1 MATKRGEKRNID
13 DNERISRRNTEKSSE
28 AEKRIRLSDDNVE
41 GIYDMICIIFF
52 IRNYIIYSKL
62 IVKIN
67 KKSIEKL
74 LRTNSQIISKLEVLI
89 TGQKNLET
97 RLSGIEK
104 KLNDDNKNNN
114 TIDPEYIKVIKM
126 NII

>member
-1 MATKRGEKRNID
+1 MATKR
-13 DNERISRRNTEKSSE
+13 
-28 AEKRIRLSDDNVE
+28 DDNVE
-41 GIYDMICIIFF
+41 
-52 IRNYIIYSKL
+52 
-62 IVKIN
+62 VN

-89 TGQKNLET
+89 TGQKNLKT

-114 TIDPEYIKVIKM
+114 TIDPEYIKEFVKKRKY
-126 NII
+126 NEVEDNQQLTKVGK

>member
-41 GIYDMICIIFF
+41 
-52 IRNYIIYSKL
+52 
-62 IVKIN
+62 VN

-74 LRTNSQIISKLEVLI
+74 LRTNSLIISKLERKYNEV
-89 TGQKNLET
+89 E
-97 RLSGIEK
+97 
-104 KLNDDNKNNN
+104 DNQQL
-114 TIDPEYIKVIKM
+114 TKVGK
-126 NII
+126 